1 MDSHPL
7 AITSPAVLVSEQEA
21 HVASGSMYSVRYGCV
36 VCRRVTAVA
45 VYGRRRIIVDVV
57 VSWLAH
63 ILG

>member
-45 VYGRRRIIVDVV
+45 VYGRRRMIADVF
-57 VSWLAH
+57 
-63 ILG
+63 

>member
-36 VCRRVTAVA
+36 VCRVTAGAADVGDGCGSVA
-45 VYGRRRIIVDVV
+45 AKWSLSMFWGP
-57 VSWLAH
+57 
-63 ILG
+63 